1 MATLEQMQ
9 VRPQERPAR
18 QIVPFVLAPQ
28 KVWAGMVI
36 VSMILSPSVP
46 PDIFQ
51 PETFRDHFM
60 ARQARRPAGA
70 ANGLTRRMPTCS
82 LGASRFLR
90 TDCKNPLKTMP
101 KIPVMSLT
109 QELVDLCFREETDPG
124 PPPSWLPMT
133 DEDYA
138 LLADRLTGE
147 IGDEP
152 LWIFAYGSLIWKPGF
167 DSIACARATLYG
179 WHRSFSLR
187 IERGRG
193 SPDRPG
199 LMMMLTR
206 GGRCDG
212 VIYRVSDDEKRE
224 QIEKAL
230 RREVSNRDSL
240 SSLRW
245 LPVRTSAGETIRA
258 LTFWVGGD
266 SPRIVRPLLPLG
278 EVAPVLARACG
289 HRGSCAEYLYN
300 TVVHLAEFGIRDRNL
315 WRLQEMVAEEIRA
328 IHAVASA

>member
-1 MATLEQMQ
+1 
-9 VRPQERPAR
+9 
-18 QIVPFVLAPQ
+18 
-28 KVWAGMVI
+28 
-36 VSMILSPSVP
+36 
-46 PDIFQ
+46 
-51 PETFRDHFM
+51 
-60 ARQARRPAGA
+60 
-70 ANGLTRRMPTCS
+70 MPRSTS
-82 LGASRFLR
+82 L
-90 TDCKNPLKTMP
+90 
-101 KIPVMSLT
+101 SLT
-109 QELVDLCFREETDPG
+109 PDLVELCFRDEIDPG
-124 PPPSWLPMT
+124 LPAGWQGLT
-133 DEDYA
+133 DEDYVA
-138 LLADRLTGE
+138 LADRLTQE

-167 DSIACARATLYG
+167 DSIDSRRATAFG

-193 SPDRPG
+193 SPEQPG
-199 LMMMLTR
+199 LMMMLSR

-212 VIYRVSDDEKRE
+212 VIYRVADNEKRE

-240 SSLRW
+240 NTFRW
-245 LPVRTSAGETIRA
+245 LPVRTETGEKIRA

-266 SPRIVRPLLPLG
+266 SPRIVRPMLPLE

-315 WRLQEMVAEEIRA
+315 WRLQDMVAREITAMRETA
-328 IHAVASA
+328 RS